1 MSKMRKDKVIFFV
14 DDEPQ
19 VCKAVSQ
26 TLSTIG
32 ECRVYSYEDPKEC
45 LAELKRRSRC
55 NLVITDVNMPELDGI
70 AFLQEIKNVR
80 PQLDVLL
87 VTGYGDIPM
96 AVRAVKAGA
105 LDFIEKPLDEATFLP
120 IVKAALEKSGP
131 GIPAEDFLTRAE
143 IVVLKEI
150 AKGKSN
156 KQIAATLNRSVR
168 TIENHRY
175 RLMRKMEASNM
186 VDLVKK
192 AIKMGVCEFD

>member
-1 MSKMRKDKVIFFV
+1 MSKMRKDKIVFFV

-26 TLSTIG
+26 TISTLG
-32 ECRVYSYEDPKEC
+32 NCRVYCYDDAKSC

-55 NLVITDVNMPELDGI
+55 NLVIADVNMPDMDGI
-70 AFLQEIKNVR
+70 VFLEEIKNVR
-80 PQLDVLL
+80 PQLDVII

-105 LDFIEKPLDEATFLP
+105 LDFIEKPLDESTFLP
-120 IVKAALEKSGP
+120 VVKTALSKSGP
-131 GIPAEDFLTRAE
+131 GVLAEDFLTRAE

-192 AIKMGVCEFD
+192 AMKMGVCE

>member
-1 MSKMRKDKVIFFV
+1 MSKMRKDKIVFFV

-26 TLSTIG
+26 TISTAG
-32 ECRVYSYEDPKEC
+32 NCRVYCYDDAKSC

-55 NLVITDVNMPELDGI
+55 NLVITDVNMPDMDGI
-70 AFLQEIKNVR
+70 AFLEEIKNVR
-80 PQLDVLL
+80 PQLDVII

-120 IVKAALEKSGP
+120 IVKTALSKCGP
-131 GIPAEDFLTRAE
+131 GVLAEDFLTRAE

-192 AIKMGVCEFD
+192 AMKMGVCE